1 MPIKT
6 QNSDQVVK
14 DLIRLRDDLVKCSF
28 DDTGRATGPLA
39 EAVYKINSCLYRGYP
54 HPCSEGVPNK

>member
-1 MPIKT
+1 MTIET

-14 DLIRLRDDLVKCSF
+14 DLLQLRDDLIKRSF
-28 DDTGRATGPLA
+28 DDTGRATSPLA

-54 HPCSEGVPNK
+54 HPRLEGVPNK